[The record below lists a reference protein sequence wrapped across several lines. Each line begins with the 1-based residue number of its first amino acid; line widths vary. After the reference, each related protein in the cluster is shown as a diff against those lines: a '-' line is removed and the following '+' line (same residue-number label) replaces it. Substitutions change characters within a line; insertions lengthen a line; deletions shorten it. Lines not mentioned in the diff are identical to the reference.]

1 MTKEAVEGFLGTIT
15 FMDPGAYNLL
25 MYGEMSEQEIMR
37 TQEGLDAED
46 IATIHSAAQFSED
59 SADFGG
65 QLADYMDRRYG

>member
-15 FMDPGAYNLL
+15 FMDPGAFNLL
-25 MYGEMSEQEIMR
+25 LAGEMTEQEILDV
-37 TQEGLDAED
+37 QEGLDTED

-65 QLADYMDRRYG
+65 QLADYLDKRYG